1 MIIAFVIIGYGI
13 LFIIDGY
20 PVLRE
25 YTFQKSI
32 SYILMFAAAFTLS
45 LLTALNVKIPNP
57 SEGIRKIIIMIIG
70 EWIK

>member
-1 MIIAFVIIGYGI
+1 
-13 LFIIDGY
+13 
-20 PVLRE
+20 
-25 YTFQKSI
+25 
-32 SYILMFAAAFTLS
+32 MFAAAFTLS